1 MVMDTPHTDEDVLD
15 AKALLKRAGLNVA
28 MTAADLGCGRDG
40 SFVIAASRIVTD
52 SGRVYAVD
60 IVKDVLAVMQEKAKE
75 AGVHNVVTV
84 WSDLEVFG
92 GARQITTGSLDVG
105 ILANT
110 LFQSEKREDMVA
122 ESLRMIKMGGT
133 LLVVEWKPV
142 ATPFGPPLELR
153 VKPEDLKKH
162 AQRHGAVLV
171 DEFEAGEY
179 HWGLIFHKQT

>member
-1 MVMDTPHTDEDVLD
+1 MAMDTPHTDADVLD
-15 AKALLKRAGLNVA
+15 ARALLQRTGLNA
-28 MTAADLGCGRDG
+28 GMTAADLGCGRDG
-40 SFVIAASRIVTD
+40 SFVISASRLVTEN
-52 SGRVYAVD
+52 GRVYAVD

-92 GARQITTGSLDVG
+92 GARQITTGSLDLG

-122 ESLRMIKMGGT
+122 ESLRMVKVGGT

-142 ATPFGPPLELR
+142 PTPFGPPLELR
-153 VKPEDLKKH
+153 VNPEDIKRH
-162 AQRHGAVLV
+162 AQRHGAQLV

-179 HWGLIFHKQT
+179 HWGLIFRKQT